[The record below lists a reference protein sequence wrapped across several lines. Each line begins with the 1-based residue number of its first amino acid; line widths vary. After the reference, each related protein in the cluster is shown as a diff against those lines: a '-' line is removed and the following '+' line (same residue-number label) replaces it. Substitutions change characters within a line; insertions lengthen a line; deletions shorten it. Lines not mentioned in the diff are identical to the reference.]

1 MKRDIFDQRVALLI
15 RILSIKIRIKSKLFT
30 NRKTLLATLLLDTVK
45 CLHDESYN
53 SLYENVDVSE
63 VFSNNLNNDDI
74 IREIDSLY
82 REIELI

>member
-15 RILSIKIRIKSKLFT
+15 RMLSIKIRIKSKLFT

-45 CLHDESYN
+45 CLHDQSYN

>member
-15 RILSIKIRIKSKLFT
+15 RMLSIKIRIKSKLFT

-45 CLHDESYN
+45 CLHDQSYN

-82 REIELI
+82 REMEII

>member
-1 MKRDIFDQRVALLI
+1 MKRDIFDQRIALLI
-15 RILSIKIRIKSKLFT
+15 RMLSKISIKSKLFT
-30 NRKTLLATLLLDTVK
+30 NKKTLLATLFLDTIK
-45 CLHDESYN
+45 CLHNESYN
-53 SLYENVDVSE
+53 SLYKNVDVSA